1 MRSFPGP
8 VRATIESA
16 MANNKDTSK
25 KDQEKVPE
33 RNTAADAAERQGRS
47 EATGGAK
54 SGGDKPISEQNK
66 RSTAV

>member
-1 MRSFPGP
+1 
-8 VRATIESA
+8 
-16 MANNKDTSK
+16 MASNKDTSK

-54 SGGDKPISEQNK
+54 SGGEKPISEQNK